1 MVGRVLM
8 VCIVAVFALT
18 AHIHAVASARLSS
31 IGPGRTHRSAPTD
44 EVQRDRAKQGEV
56 AKAWDIS
63 STASALTE
71 WASQSI
77 LAERLDISAR
87 ILAVRQDGCY
97 IDAGSQDGVTVGMIF
112 EVYRVLQVGGP
123 EEVAGEVQVAWTRE
137 DYSFAEPRGG
147 LSLDQV
153 STLHFARLVNKA
165 PAVAIIADTTEGAG
179 GPDLD
184 RLLQA
189 VYGLLGV
196 RGGVRPVLGEPGEP
210 AWRLVIAPD
219 AEGFTLRV
227 SLARPGGEVSGTI
240 ALDPLTGERIQ
251 VRGWLDPSY
260 LAGTHTPFEH
270 FMAPPG
276 RRSASIACGDVV
288 PGTSKLRLETPHEE
302 LAVMDG
308 SDLWIYDLSMAEP
321 RLVSSLSVSI
331 PPGPVRHRDD
341 GGALE
346 LVDLDGDGLAEICLA
361 PPGAARGEAWELEGD
376 NWVLLEYL
384 PNPPR
389 ASDSR
394 VGAVIVGPYLVDS
407 PALDPSLLQ
416 WVFPLS
422 ERAPEAFAP
431 GFALTDIAILP
442 GSGGRLPEVVAVDTD
457 GTLRIVSPP
466 SDVRALDGVWGSCVA
481 VAMSRNSPLVLATAP
496 TLSSDVLS
504 ILDPYSEDVLAEFPC
519 PGGPIIDIA
528 LGDIDGD
535 GRTEILVAVLEEEGM
550 RIYY

>member
-1 MVGRVLM
+1 MVRRVLM

-18 AHIHAVASARLSS
+18 AHIYAATSDQS
-31 IGPGRTHRSAPTD
+31 
-44 EVQRDRAKQGEV
+44 KQPQV
-56 AKAWDIS
+56 AKAWNIS

-87 ILAVRQDGCY
+87 VLAVRQDGCH

-147 LSLDQV
+147 LNLDQV
-153 STLHFARLVNKA
+153 STLHFARLVNKP
-165 PAVAIIADTTEGAG
+165 PAVAIIADTFEGAG
-179 GPDLD
+179 GTDLD

-196 RGGVRPVLGEPGEP
+196 RGSVRPVLGEPGEP

-219 AEGFTLRV
+219 AEGLSLRA
-227 SLARPGGEVSGTI
+227 SLAKPGGEVSGTI
-240 ALDPLTGERIQ
+240 ALDPLTGQRIE

-288 PGTSKLRLETPHEE
+288 PGPVEE

-321 RLVSSLSVSI
+321 RLVNSLSVSI

-346 LVDLDGDGLAEICLA
+346 LVDLDGDGLAEVCLA

-394 VGAVIVGPYLVDS
+394 IGAVIVGPYLVDS

-422 ERAPEAFAP
+422 ERGPEAFTP
-431 GFALTDIAILP
+431 GFSLTDIATLP

-457 GTLRIVSPP
+457 GTLRILSPP
-466 SDVRALDGVWGSCVA
+466 ADVRALDGKWGSCIA
-481 VAMSRNSPLVLATAP
+481 VAMSRNSPLVLASAP
-496 TLSSDVLS
+496 TLSTDVLS
-504 ILDPYSEDVLAEFPC
+504 ILDPYSQDVLAEFPS
-519 PGGPIIDIA
+519 PAGPIIDIA
-528 LGDIDGD
+528 LGDVDGD
-535 GRTEILVAVLEEEGM
+535 GKTEILVAVLEQEGM